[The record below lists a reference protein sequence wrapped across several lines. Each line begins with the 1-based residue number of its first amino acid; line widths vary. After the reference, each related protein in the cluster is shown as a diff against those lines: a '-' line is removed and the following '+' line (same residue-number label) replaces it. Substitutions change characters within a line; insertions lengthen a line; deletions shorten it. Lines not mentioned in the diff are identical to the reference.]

1 MQYTN
6 MQLHIEMIEK
16 IKHKIS
22 NVLDY
27 TDTSFQVNV
36 KGYRACQKISH
47 NASFLNFEAHLVN
60 DNIRLTLVFLGNVV
74 KKCILGMSLT
84 SLLTLY
90 IGKYVGK

>member
-16 IKHKIS
+16 NKHKIS

-27 TDTSFQVNV
+27 TDTSFQVTV

-47 NASFLNFEAHLVN
+47 NASFLSFQAHLVN
-60 DNIRLTLVFLGNVV
+60 DNINISIPGKCGQKVHSGNVFNKPTDTV
-74 KKCILGMSLT
+74 YWQICW
-84 SLLTLY
+84 
-90 IGKYVGK
+90 